1 MNKNIIAAAIF
12 ASLGAIAMPAQAI
25 DLNKTAQGYV
35 DFFASSQCN
44 IEACDLNAA
53 LTTAISE
60 FPIFAEPLLAA
71 ALKAVGPDTPAAAKL
86 VATAVAALGEESTL
100 TASLLE
106 SATEAGVNFETA
118 STASKNIDSSI
129 GEECQEP
136 NLSVTETEECLANA
150 ALTAAI
156 IADPTSAEAL
166 VAEAINAAGADSEA
180 AETIIATAIAALGPD
195 SPLIPSI
202 LTIATNAGVNS
213 DIVTGIAIASG
224 VDATIAS
231 EATAAG
237 SGTTAGTNTVT
248 TNRGGANN
256 GGGGGGISDNQ

>member
-12 ASLGAIAMPAQAI
+12 ASLSAIVMPAQAI
-25 DLNKTAQGYV
+25 DIDKTAQGYI
-35 DFFASSQCN
+35 DFFSSSECKAQG
-44 IEACDLNAA
+44 CDLNAA
-53 LTTAISE
+53 LNAAISE
-60 FPIFAEPLLAA
+60 FPIYAESLLAA
-71 ALKAVGPDTPAAAKL
+71 AIKAVGPNTPAAKEL
-86 VATAVAALGEESTL
+86 VASAVAAVSTDSTL
-100 TASLLE
+100 TATLLKT
-106 SATEAGVNFETA
+106 ATEEGVNFNTA
-118 STASKNIDSSI
+118 LVNECHVNFDDDKELDIADTKDCDFITALENSI
-129 GEECQEP
+129 
-136 NLSVTETEECLANA
+136 TE
-150 ALTAAI
+150 
-156 IADPTSAEAL
+156 DPTSAEAL
-166 VAEAINAAGADSEA
+166 VAAALAAAGPDSEM
-180 AETIIATAIAALGPD
+180 AESIIATAITALGPD

-237 SGTTAGTNTVT
+237 PGTTAGTNTVT

>member
-12 ASLGAIAMPAQAI
+12 ASLGTIAMPAQAI

-35 DFFASSQCN
+35 DFFAGSKCDT
-44 IEACDLNAA
+44 EACDLNAA
-53 LTTAISE
+53 LTTAITE

-71 ALKAVGPDTPAAAKL
+71 AIKAVGPNTDAAKKL
-86 VATAVAALGEESTL
+86 VATAVTALGEDSPL
-100 TASLLE
+100 TANLMKIASDE
-106 SATEAGVNFETA
+106 GVNLETRTLA
-118 STASKNIDSSI
+118 KSIDSNI
-129 GEECQEP
+129 GEECQEA
-136 NLSVTETEECLANA
+136 NLTAEEVEGCLANA

-156 IADPTSAEAL
+156 IADPTSAETL
-166 VAEAINAAGADSEA
+166 VADAIDAAGAESEA

-213 DIVTGIAIASG
+213 DTVTGIAIASG

-231 EATAAG
+231 DATAAG
-237 SGTTAGTNTVT
+237 PGTTTAGTNTVT
-248 TNRGGANN
+248 TNRGGANG
-256 GGGGGGISDNQ
+256 GGGGGGISTNQ